1 MLAQWTLFGDRYNLF
16 LGCAATVASFP
27 FDVVRTRLVGQSDH
41 FKVYN
46 SIFQA
51 VRQIWQTEGFVVLFR
66 GLWPTMLQVAPHT
79 GVQFMCY
86 KFFSSL
92 YKSMIKTEDTLLGS
106 SVVAG
111 SMAGLCAKT
120 SIYPFDLIKKRMQIQ
135 GIQPFRKEFGK
146 PILCNGMIDC
156 LRQTILSE
164 GVTGL
169 FKGLG
174 PSLLKACFT
183 SALHFTTYELA
194 CKALEDLHCL

>member
-1 MLAQWTLFGDRYNLF
+1 M
-16 LGCAATVASFP
+16 
-27 FDVVRTRLVGQSDH
+27 GQSDNY
-41 FKVYN
+41 KVYN
-46 SIFQA
+46 SVFQT

-66 GLWPTMLQVAPHT
+66 GLWPTLLQVAPHA
-79 GVQFMCY
+79 GVQFMSY
-86 KFFSSL
+86 KFFNGL
-92 YKSMIKTEDTLLGS
+92 YKSLIANDDSVIGS

-135 GIQPFRKEFGK
+135 GIQKFRKEFGK
-146 PILCNGMIDC
+146 PIICNGMIDC
-156 LRQTILSE
+156 LRQTFLLE

-183 SALHFTTYELA
+183 SALHFSTYEIS
-194 CKALEDLHCL
+194 CKILEDLHSF